1 VLAHHSLTIHRADG
15 NTSDHRTRQALGLVY
30 YSGAAREDKAAQEA
44 YQQKL
49 QHELATAG
57 KI

>member
-1 VLAHHSLTIHRADG
+1 VLVHQSLTIHRAAG
-15 NTSDHRTRQALGLVY
+15 NNSEPRTRQPVGLVY

-49 QHELATAG
+49 QHELAAAG